1 MEEAMTKPTDWLRV
15 NNTEL
20 PQRLGRIR
28 HVLFDFDGTL
38 SVLRQGWEE
47 VMIPVMLEA
56 ICGPNPIQPEIE
68 VEVRAYVDRS
78 SGILT
83 IRQMQWLVEAV
94 RRFGLVSQPRT
105 AGEYKAL
112 YLDRLM
118 VRVNARIASLEK
130 GDASPASYLIAGAE
144 SFLANLVSRGAKLY
158 LASGTDHE
166 AVVREAEVLGIARFF
181 EERIYG
187 ALDHNENHAKE
198 RVIQKILDENNLS
211 GAELLVVGDGP
222 VEIREGAQ
230 RGAITLGVASDEVVR
245 CGWNPRKIERL
256 ENAGA
261 DLIVP
266 DFCRSAELLALL
278 FEPQAVS

>member
-1 MEEAMTKPTDWLRV
+1 MTEQMDWLRM
-15 NNTEL
+15 NSADL

-68 VEVRAYVDRS
+68 QKVRGYVDRS

-94 RRFGLVSQPRT
+94 RHFGLASQPRT
-105 AGEYKAL
+105 AAEYKAH

-118 VRVNARIASLEK
+118 VRVDARIASLEK
-130 GDASPASYLIAGAE
+130 GGASPAGYLIAGAE
-144 SFLANLVSRGAKLY
+144 SFLKDLVSRGARLY

-166 AVVREAEVLGIARFF
+166 AVVREAGVLGIAHFF
-181 EERIYG
+181 EGRIFG

-230 RGAITLGVASDEVVR
+230 RGAISLGVATDEVAR
-245 CGWNPRKIERL
+245 CGWNPHKIERL

-266 DFCRSAELLALL
+266 DFRRSGELLALL